1 MQNVS
6 FPQIVDQ
13 LYKVFSNEA
22 EASQYNNTQSGA
34 QYMGLCGWAGT
45 MSPLNRAAFLKEFG
59 QDVTDRAE
67 AEARVETAIT
77 LCRAAGDHLPPA
89 LTEELEAIRRAVAIE

>member
-22 EASQYNNTQSGA
+22 ETSQYNNTQSGA
-34 QYMGLCGWAGT
+34 QYMGLCEALSLDEVHHGFMGDLLDAILT
-45 MSPLNRAAFLKEFG
+45 AA
-59 QDVTDRAE
+59 
-67 AEARVETAIT
+67 
-77 LCRAAGDHLPPA
+77 
-89 LTEELEAIRRAVAIE
+89 

>member
-22 EASQYNNTQSGA
+22 EASQYTNTQSGA
-34 QYMGLCGWAGT
+34 Q
-45 MSPLNRAAFLKEFG
+45 
-59 QDVTDRAE
+59 
-67 AEARVETAIT
+67 
-77 LCRAAGDHLPPA
+77 
-89 LTEELEAIRRAVAIE
+89 